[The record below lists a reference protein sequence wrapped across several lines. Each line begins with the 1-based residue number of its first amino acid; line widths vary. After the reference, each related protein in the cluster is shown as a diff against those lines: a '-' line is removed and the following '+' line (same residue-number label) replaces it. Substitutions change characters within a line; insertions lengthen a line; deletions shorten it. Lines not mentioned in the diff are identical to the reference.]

1 MIYHSLVVL
10 LNTIFLMIQK
20 RIVGHNWTKTLVK
33 AIMNH
38 VSIVYIITWH
48 TVYSI
53 IEVCPFTVDG
63 ELESI
68 ISQCNEL
75 LDSQPSHQCPSK
87 TWNHRMIDLQSS
99 CPREAELK
107 YLWFWLVL
115 NFSLK
120 ALYVLYICLAQPAI
134 SVWWLTYPLP

>member
-68 ISQCNEL
+68 IFQCNEL

-87 TWNHRMIDLQSS
+87 TWNHRMADLQSS
-99 CPREAELK
+99 WEGGRTKIFEILVGVEFLLK
-107 YLWFWLVL
+107 G
-115 NFSLK
+115 SLCS
-120 ALYVLYICLAQPAI
+120 VCLAQPAI
-134 SVWWLTYPLP
+134 SVCWLTYPLP